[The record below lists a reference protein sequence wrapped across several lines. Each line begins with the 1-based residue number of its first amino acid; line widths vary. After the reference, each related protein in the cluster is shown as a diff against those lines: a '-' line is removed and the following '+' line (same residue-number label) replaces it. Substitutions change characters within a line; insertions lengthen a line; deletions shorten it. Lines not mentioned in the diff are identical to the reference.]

1 MRFSVLYVKSARRW
15 AVIDTKIGN
24 LVVALYRFER
34 RARRAAAAEEAHWQ
48 RWRRLVAETIATDT
62 AA

>member
-15 AVIDTKIGN
+15 AVIDTKVGN
-24 LVVALYRFER
+24 LIVALYRFER
-34 RARRAAAAEEAHWQ
+34 GARRAAAVEEAHWQ
-48 RWRRLVAETIATDT
+48 RWQRLVAEAIAADT